1 MEAIVKGRAPV
12 KSNRE
17 RTRARFVPPFAGFV
31 SAREEGRESLR
42 RAIDMTQAPENAPAT
57 I

>member
-1 MEAIVKGRAPV
+1 VKGRAPA